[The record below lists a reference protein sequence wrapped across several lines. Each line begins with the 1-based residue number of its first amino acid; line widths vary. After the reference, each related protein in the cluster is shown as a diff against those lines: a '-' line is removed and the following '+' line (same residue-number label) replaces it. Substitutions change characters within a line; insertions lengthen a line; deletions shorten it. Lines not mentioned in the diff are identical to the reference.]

1 MPTAK
6 VTSKGQIT
14 LPLDVRRR
22 MGIERGDEIEFRE
35 ENGRFVM
42 VKRLRHSPF
51 DAYVGFL
58 KNKPGVDP
66 DELVDELR
74 GEGLA
79 E

>member
-6 VTSKGQIT
+6 VTSKGQVT
-14 LPLDVRRR
+14 LPLVVRRR

-35 ENGRFVM
+35 ENGRFILA
-42 VKRLRHSPF
+42 KRLRHSPF

-58 KNKPGVDP
+58 KDKPGVDP